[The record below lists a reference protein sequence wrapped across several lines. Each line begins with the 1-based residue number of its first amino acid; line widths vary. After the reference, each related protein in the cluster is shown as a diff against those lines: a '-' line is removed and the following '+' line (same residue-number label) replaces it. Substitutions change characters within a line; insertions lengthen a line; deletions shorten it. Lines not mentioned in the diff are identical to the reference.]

1 MNTETKGSHLNASV
15 GTMNCVCVMRQ
26 YADNITRYIL
36 SLTLYINS
44 ATRLLYS
51 EDVGFLRLSENIVSE
66 PSINLISINLS
77 GNTRREIEKN
87 MLDLM

>member
-1 MNTETKGSHLNASV
+1 
-15 GTMNCVCVMRQ
+15 MNCVCVMRQ

-51 EDVGFLRLSENIVSE
+51 EDVGFLRLSENIVPE
-66 PSINLISINLS
+66 PNVNLISINLS

>member
-1 MNTETKGSHLNASV
+1 
-15 GTMNCVCVMRQ
+15 MNCVCVMRQ